1 MGKLSKVILALL
13 MVSAL
18 TVVLVGCDSGSDT
31 TNGSQ
36 PAGETGDTINSVK
49 QQANSA
55 AREANLRM
63 IDSAI
68 QMYYTENNSYPTSIN
83 QLSQY
88 FSGGV
93 PSDPAGGTYYIK
105 VENGAA
111 KAAVR

>member
-1 MGKLSKVILALL
+1 MGRVWKVVFALL
-13 MVSAL
+13 LIAAL
-18 TVVLVGCDSGSDT
+18 TIALVGCGSGSGA

-36 PAGETGDTINSVK
+36 PGGNTGDTINSVE
-49 QQANSA
+49 QQANAA

-68 QMYYTENNSYPTSIN
+68 QMYYTENNSYPTNIN
-83 QLSQY
+83 QLTQY

-105 VENGAA
+105 VENGMA